1 MPAKKAPAAAKG
13 FDLLALNDKH
23 PLVSKLQDGLA
34 KGAGQ
39 SVPFVVVGKV
49 KRVAGDSAKAVDMTL
64 ENGQKVTFLVRGSG
78 DVFRV
83 LVNDKDFP
91 LRAAITLSNTVP
103 GMALAVGKKPAGA
116 EKNSAKN
123 ANFVAMSKT
132 GFDDAMEEIGA
143 KIRAGQKA
151 FDKKAN
157 AEKVVI
163 PKTADTRKAPVSPAA
178 QLKQLAETEK
188 TLDEQI
194 ATKTEERDHLQQ
206 RLDELQG
213 RPA

>member
-23 PLVSKLQDGLA
+23 PLVSKLQAGLA

-83 LVNDKDFP
+83 LINDKDFP
-91 LRAAITLSNTVP
+91 LRGDLSPNYAPTF
-103 GMALAVGKKPAGA
+103 
-116 EKNSAKN
+116 N
-123 ANFVAMSKT
+123 A
-132 GFDDAMEEIGA
+132 AMEEIGA

-206 RLDELQG
+206 RLNELQG